1 MGVRVGNRLAGKVA
15 LVTGGASGIGRAS
28 AIRFGLEGAKVA
40 LNDINEAGLEEVVK
54 TIRARGGEAIG
65 LPGDVSNSSIV
76 DGIVGTITDKWGRL
90 DVLLNCA
97 FFMTIGLIGDLTDDQ
112 WRSNYTVTL
121 DGTFYT
127 IRAALPHMR
136 RQRGGSIINISSG
149 GGIRQEVTIGPYCAA
164 KRAILSLT
172 ETVAIEYGRDGIR
185 CNAICPG
192 PIATPPLL
200 AFVSQ
205 MPGRPGK
212 NSEEIYNEQLPMGRM
227 GQPEE
232 MANVA
237 LFLASDEASYVSGA
251 TIVADSGVAVRA
263 ASPKFDQ

>member
-1 MGVRVGNRLAGKVA
+1 MGDRLVNKTAFITGAG
-15 LVTGGASGIGRAS
+15 SGIGRAS
-28 AIRFGLEGAKVA
+28 AQRFAQEGAFVA
-40 LNDINEAGLEEVVK
+40 VNDINVDGAKETVALIETAGGKAVAV
-54 TIRARGGEAIG
+54 
-65 LPGDVSNSSIV
+65 PGDVSNSHFINETV
-76 DGIVGTITDKWGRL
+76 ETLVRKTGRI

-97 FFMTIGLIGDLTDDQ
+97 FFMTIGLIGDLSDEQ

-127 IRAALPHMR
+127 IRAVLPHMKK
-136 RQRGGSIINISSG
+136 QKGGSIINISSG
-149 GGIRQEVTIGPYCAA
+149 GAVRQEVTIGPYCAA
-164 KRAILSLT
+164 KRAILSIT

-200 AFVSQ
+200 AFVAQ

-212 NSEEIYNEQLPMGRM
+212 NSDEIYNEQLPMGRM
-227 GQPEE
+227 GRPDE

-237 LFLASDEASYVSGA
+237 LFLASDEASYVNGA

-263 ASPKFDQ
+263 ASPKFDH

>member
-1 MGVRVGNRLAGKVA
+1 VGDRLAGKTA
-15 LVTGGASGIGRAS
+15 LVTGGGSGIGRAS
-28 AIRFGLEGAKVA
+28 AVRFASEGAFVA
-40 LNDINEAGLEEVVK
+40 VNDINEKGVRETVAMIEGAGGK
-54 TIRARGGEAIG
+54 AIAA
-65 LPGDVSNSSIV
+65 PGDVSNSHVVNEIV
-76 DGIVGTITDKWGRL
+76 ETLVRRSGGV

-97 FFMTIGLIGDLTDDQ
+97 FFMTVGLVGDLTDEQ

-127 IRAALPHMR
+127 MRAVLPHMKK
-136 RQRGGSIINISSG
+136 QRGGSIINISSG
-149 GGIRQEVTIGPYCAA
+149 GAVRQEVTIGPYCAA
-164 KRAILSLT
+164 KRAILSIT
-172 ETVAIEYGRDGIR
+172 ETVAIEYGREGIR

-200 AFVSQ
+200 AFVAQ

-212 NSEEIYNEQLPMGRM
+212 KAEEIYDEQLPMGRM
-227 GQPEE
+227 GQPNE

-237 LFLASDEASYVSGA
+237 LFLASDEASYVNGA

-263 ASPKFDQ
+263 ASPKFEN

>member
-1 MGVRVGNRLAGKVA
+1 VGDRLAKKTA

-28 AIRFGLEGAKVA
+28 AIRFASEGARVA
-40 LNDINEAGLEEVVK
+40 VNDINAAGLDEVVS
-54 TIRARGGEAIG
+54 TIRGQGGEAIAF
-65 LPGDVSNSSIV
+65 PGDVSNSSVVDEIV
-76 DGIVGTITDKWGRL
+76 ETIARRWGRL
-90 DVLLNCA
+90 DILLNCA
-97 FFMTIGLIGDLTDDQ
+97 FFMTIGLIGDLTDED

-121 DGTFYT
+121 DGTFFT
-127 IRAALPHMR
+127 IRAALRHMR
-136 RQRGGSIINISSG
+136 SQHGGSIINISSG
-149 GGIRQEVTIGPYCAA
+149 GGVRQEVTIGPYCAA

-200 AFVSQ
+200 AFVAQ

-212 NSEEIYNEQLPMGRM
+212 NSADIYNDQLPMGRM

-237 LFLASDEASYVSGA
+237 LFLASDEASYVNGA
-251 TIVADSGVAVRA
+251 TIVADSGAAVRA

>member
-1 MGVRVGNRLAGKVA
+1 MGDRLKGRVA
-15 LVTGGASGIGRAS
+15 LVTGGGSGIGRAS
-28 AIRFGLEGAKVA
+28 ALRFAAEGAKVA
-40 LNDINEAGLEEVVK
+40 VNDINAAGVDEVVAA
-54 TIRARGGEAIG
+54 IRKSGEEAVPCIA
-65 LPGDVSNSSIV
+65 DVSDSGAVNRIV
-76 DGIVGTITDKWGRL
+76 DDLITRWNRF

-97 FFMTIGLIGDLTDDQ
+97 FYMTIGNIGDLTDEQ

-136 RQRGGSIINISSG
+136 KQKKGAIINISSG

-172 ETVAIEYGRDGIR
+172 ETVAIEYGREGIR

-200 AFVSQ
+200 AFVAQ

-212 NSEEIYNEQLPMGRM
+212 NAEDIYNEQLPMGRM

-232 MANVA
+232 MASVA
-237 LFLASDEASYVSGA
+237 LFLASDEASYVNGA
-251 TIVADSGVAVRA
+251 TIVADSGVAARA
-263 ASPKFDQ
+263 ASPKFEID